1 MAGDDDRLNC
11 PLLTFW
17 NAASQS
23 RVERMSAGVITPL
36 PCVNGTH
43 WPNWGLPM
51 STVDFY
57 HCR

>member
-23 RVERMSAGVITPL
+23 RVERMSAG
-36 PCVNGTH
+36 
-43 WPNWGLPM
+43 
-51 STVDFY
+51 
-57 HCR
+57 